1 MTMHAAYSP
10 GGHRSSAVAIRL
22 AVATAIA
29 GCAVAIGACGS
40 SGGGQ
45 TAAGATT
52 PTGNASALGLSQCM
66 RAHGISN
73 FPDPSNGGL
82 SISTMPGSPALTAQG
97 ITFSGPAVQRAEQAC
112 RRYLVAKGPP
122 PQVSAAQKAQMLA
135 LARCMRANGVPGFAD
150 PGAGLVG
157 AAVAPGRHKA
167 IPASPAFRHAI
178 SVCGGLR
185 KR

>member
-10 GGHRSSAVAIRL
+10 GGHRSGAVAIRL

-45 TAAGATT
+45 AAVGATT
-52 PTGNASALGLSQCM
+52 ATGNASPLGLSQCM

-82 SISTMPGSPALTAQG
+82 SISTMPGSPTLTVQG
-97 ITFSGPAVQRAEQAC
+97 IAFSGPAVQKAEQAC
-112 RRYLVAKGPP
+112 RRYLVGNGPP
-122 PQVSAAQKAQMLA
+122 VQISAKQRAEMVA
-135 LARCMRANGVPGFAD
+135 LARCMRANGAPGFAD
-150 PGAGLVG
+150 PSPGPVG
-157 AAVAPGRHKA
+157 AVVASKRPSA
-167 IPASPAFRHAI
+167 DAESPAFRHAI
-178 SVCGGLR
+178 SVCGRLR

>member
-10 GGHRSSAVAIRL
+10 GSHRSSAVAIRL
-22 AVATAIA
+22 AVAMAIA

-45 TAAGATT
+45 PAAGATT
-52 PTGNASALGLSQCM
+52 ATGNASPLALSHCM

-82 SISTMPGSPALTAQG
+82 TILASPGSATLTVAG
-97 ITFSGPAVQRAEQAC
+97 IVFSGPALQKAEQAC
-112 RRYLVAKGPP
+112 RRYLVADGPP
-122 PQVSAAQKAQMLA
+122 VQPSAAQKAEMVA
-135 LARCMRANGVPGFAD
+135 LARCMRANGVPSFAD
-150 PGAGLVG
+150 PS
-157 AAVAPGRHKA
+157 PGPIGTA
-167 IPASPAFRHAI
+167 IASKRPSASFESPAFRHAI
-178 SVCGGLR
+178 SVCGTLR